1 LSRENHK
8 QQEPG
13 SYAAAYKLLAGP
25 LLSLLVYFI
34 LPESYQNSLG
44 EQIALP
50 EEARM
55 VAAIATLMAVWWMT
69 EAISVYATA
78 LLPLALFPLT
88 GVADIKVTATSYGSP
103 IVYLFLGGFIL
114 ALALERWGL
123 HKRLALNVLAMV
135 GAKPRAIIGVFMAV
149 SAILSMWVT
158 NTATTIMLLPV
169 AVSVIAMMPDDDL
182 ADGSANS
189 PFALCLLLGIAY
201 AASIGGMGT
210 IIGTAP
216 NVFVVSFISE
226 HLNREIGF
234 LEWMRFAVPI
244 VVIFVPVTWVVLTYF
259 VYPVGKE
266 EVGGVAELLKSELEK
281 LEPLQRGES
290 LTLLIFL
297 LTATAWVT
305 RPLLNQLE
313 FAGHQPL
320 AGLTDAGIAVIA
332 AIILFLC
339 PVSLRRREFLMD
351 WNTAAKLPWGLLILF
366 GGGLALAAQ
375 LSDSG
380 FSVYLGNL
388 SGGLAGLP
396 VWMTVLLLI
405 STVVFLTELT
415 SNTATTATFIP
426 VFLAVAIGL
435 QLPPLMLI
443 LPATLAASC
452 AFMLPVATPPNAI
465 VFGSGYLTI
474 SQMTRAGFWLNLAA
488 IALITLA
495 TWAIILPAM
504 GVES

>member
-1 LSRENHK
+1 
-8 QQEPG
+8 
-13 SYAAAYKLLAGP
+13 
-25 LLSLLVYFI
+25 
-34 LPESYQNSLG
+34 
-44 EQIALP
+44 
-50 EEARM
+50 
-55 VAAIATLMAVWWMT
+55 
-69 EAISVYATA
+69 
-78 LLPLALFPLT
+78 
-88 GVADIKVTATSYGSP
+88 
-103 IVYLFLGGFIL
+103 
-114 ALALERWGL
+114 
-123 HKRLALNVLAMV
+123 
-135 GAKPRAIIGVFMAV
+135 
-149 SAILSMWVT
+149 
-158 NTATTIMLLPV
+158 
-169 AVSVIAMMPDDDL
+169 
-182 ADGSANS
+182 
-189 PFALCLLLGIAY
+189 
-201 AASIGGMGT
+201 
-210 IIGTAP
+210 
-216 NVFVVSFISE
+216 
-226 HLNREIGF
+226 
-234 LEWMRFAVPI
+234 
-244 VVIFVPVTWVVLTYF
+244 

-266 EVGGVAELLKSELEK
+266 EVGGVAELLKSERAK

-313 FAGHQPL
+313 FAGHLPL

-351 WNTAAKLPWGLLILF
+351 WDTAAKLPWGLLILF

-426 VFLAVAIGL
+426 IFLAVAIGL

-504 GVES
+504 GIEP